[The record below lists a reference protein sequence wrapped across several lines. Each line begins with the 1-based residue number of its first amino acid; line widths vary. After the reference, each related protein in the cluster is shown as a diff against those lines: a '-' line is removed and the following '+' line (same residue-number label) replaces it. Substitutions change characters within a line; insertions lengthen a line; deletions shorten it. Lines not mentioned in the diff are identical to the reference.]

1 MVSDGIG
8 NFKKGKVKN
17 LFLTLTP
24 SVIVIEP
31 DLTLSISIKKIANTL
46 HSRITNWL
54 DNEETWLTRGKKM
67 VKEGLYRS

>member
-24 SVIVIEP
+24 IGS
-31 DLTLSISIKKIANTL
+31 
-46 HSRITNWL
+46 
-54 DNEETWLTRGKKM
+54 WLTKNLTDQ
-67 VKEGLYRS
+67 VVN